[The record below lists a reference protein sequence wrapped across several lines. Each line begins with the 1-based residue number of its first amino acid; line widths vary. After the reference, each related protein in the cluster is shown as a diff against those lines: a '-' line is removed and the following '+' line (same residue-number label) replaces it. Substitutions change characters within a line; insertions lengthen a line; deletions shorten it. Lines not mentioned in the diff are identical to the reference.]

1 MLICTSP
8 WIPTLASFKP
18 TPNPN
23 LIGLPQFHVEEL
35 IDHNNRSWNS
45 SFVEDLFYLV
55 YVHQIKN
62 IHIFPRVMLYVTS
75 IYFINV
81 IGFDPIII

>member
-23 LIGLPQFHVEEL
+23 SIGLPHFHVEEL
-35 IDHNNRSWNS
+35 IDQNNNRSWNS
-45 SFVEDLFYLV
+45 SFPEDLFYLV
-55 YVHQIKN
+55 YVHQIQK
-62 IHIFPRVMLYVTS
+62 IHILLRVMLYVTLMPS
-75 IYFINV
+75 QS
-81 IGFDPIII
+81 